1 MIKFEFLWID
11 LEWNE
16 LEWDIEAEVD
26 LLAYKRLIEEYWL
39 KLKWLVQ
46 ADLAPVVKDNVK
58 PTSIKVIKENI
69 SLEIVNVENNL
80 VDKFIEANART
91 ISRGEASVIVFAT
104 KNPHKEI
111 IIILDDKKARKVAD
125 KNKLNYHGTLWIIT
139 ELLTSLNIIT
149 PDEARSLIKQLKRRG
164 FYIPDIQE

>member
-1 MIKFEFLWID
+1 MYKLLLDSSCVIAFIE
-11 LEWNE
+11 E
-16 LEWDIEAEVD
+16 LNRPD
-26 LLAYKRLIEEYWL
+26 LLKS
-39 KLKWLVQ
+39 LVEKG
-46 ADLAPVVKDNVK
+46 VVLMITDSIKAELTKGN
-58 PTSIKVIKENI
+58 TYIKVIKENI